1 MSDPPSDKDKNHN
14 QDKDQQLV
22 QLKLKKYMS
31 KYEYMS
37 NEYNETLYLFR
48 KYKSQFESECP
59 KKNKKKPPAPPKDED
74 DSTTDATSQEDDKAD
89 KDKDKDNGE
98 EQNEDEYE
106 VGQDDP
112 DIVKHELDETMSTLL
127 KKLYRLLSLKTH
139 PDKYHDSDKETR
151 EEKEIEFHEVQQ
163 AYKLNDILKLLFY
176 ANKYQIKFNKA
187 ELEYIY
193 LNSLDFDSQ
202 LEKCINALAQK
213 IAELK
218 DTLAWNWALADEAKK
233 NEFRSRYNL

>member
-89 KDKDKDNGE
+89 KDKDSGE

-106 VGQDDP
+106 IGQDDP